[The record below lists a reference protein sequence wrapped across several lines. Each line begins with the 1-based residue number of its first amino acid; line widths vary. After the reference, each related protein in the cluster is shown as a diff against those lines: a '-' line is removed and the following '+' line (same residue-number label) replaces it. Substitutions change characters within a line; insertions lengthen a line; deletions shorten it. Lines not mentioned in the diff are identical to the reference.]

1 MVRCLC
7 VDCKHNDDGICDEL
21 GMFSPTV
28 DYVMTEI
35 GFIPMCT
42 DYKEKEE
49 QE

>member
-7 VDCKHNDDGICDEL
+7 VDCGHNDNGFCDET
-21 GMFSPTV
+21 GGSPTV

-42 DYKEKEE
+42 DYKEMEEKE
-49 QE
+49 